1 MLMIIYIEMLTE
13 VFVQGLIDWLLMKYN
28 VMLTMILMKE
38 VNYKLGV
45 KLYL

>member
-13 VFVQGLIDWLLMKYN
+13 VFVQGLIDWMLMKYN

>member
-1 MLMIIYIEMLTE
+1 MIIYIEMLTE